1 MGVSSLFSCL
11 PPKKRHSKR
20 HRFME
25 KSYLCN
31 YKTMQAMKNRQ
42 KRAIIIGAT
51 SGIGLEMV
59 KVLTAQGWQ
68 VGIAGRRQERLQ
80 QIQSKNLDVV
90 ATECIDITKEDAPRR
105 LLTLIGKTG
114 GMDLYFHSAGVGYQ
128 NPALD
133 TEKEMTTVATNVT
146 GFTQMVDAAF
156 HYFME
161 HPEQEAHLAVISSIA
176 GTRGLGAAPAYSSTK
191 RYINHYMECLTQL
204 CHIRG
209 IHHIH
214 LHDIRPGFVRT
225 PLLSDGHHYPLQ
237 LDPYRVALS
246 IAKGIQADRSI
257 ITIDWRYRLLVFFW
271 RLVPRWLW
279 VRLKVVSK

>member
-1 MGVSSLFSCL
+1 
-11 PPKKRHSKR
+11 
-20 HRFME
+20 ME

-90 ATECIDITKEDAPRR
+90 ATECIDITKEDAPKR

-128 NPALD
+128 NPSLNI
-133 TEKEMTTVATNVT
+133 EKEMTTVATNVT
-146 GFTQMVDAAF
+146 GFTQMVDTAF

-161 HPEQEAHLAVISSIA
+161 HPDREAHLAVISSIA
-176 GTRGLGAAPAYSSTK
+176 GTQGLGAAPAYSSTK

-204 CHIRG
+204 CQIRG

-237 LDPYRVALS
+237 LDPHRVALS

-279 VRLKVVSK
+279 VRLKVASK

>member
-1 MGVSSLFSCL
+1 
-11 PPKKRHSKR
+11 
-20 HRFME
+20 ME

-90 ATECIDITKEDAPRR
+90 ATECIDITKEDAPKR

-114 GMDLYFHSAGVGYQ
+114 GMNLYFHSAGVGYQ

-146 GFTQMVDAAF
+146 GFTQMVDTAF
-156 HYFME
+156 HYFMA
-161 HPEQEAHLAVISSIA
+161 HPDREAHLAVISSIA

-191 RYINHYMECLTQL
+191 RYINHYM
-204 CHIRG
+204 
-209 IHHIH
+209 
-214 LHDIRPGFVRT
+214 
-225 PLLSDGHHYPLQ
+225 
-237 LDPYRVALS
+237 
-246 IAKGIQADRSI
+246 
-257 ITIDWRYRLLVFFW
+257 
-271 RLVPRWLW
+271 
-279 VRLKVVSK
+279 

>member
-1 MGVSSLFSCL
+1 MTATAKLNFG
-11 PPKKRHSKR
+11 
-20 HRFME
+20 M
-25 KSYLCN
+25 
-31 YKTMQAMKNRQ
+31 AMNERQ
-42 KRAIIIGAT
+42 KRAIIMGAT

-114 GMDLYFHSAGVGYQ
+114 GMDLYFHSAGIGYQ

-133 TEKEMTTVATNVT
+133 QDKEMETVATNVM
-146 GFTQMVDAAF
+146 GFTQMVDTAF
-156 HYFME
+156 HYFEE
-161 HPEQEAHLAVISSIA
+161 HPEQAGHLAIISSIA
-176 GTRGLGAAPAYSSTK
+176 GTRGLGAAPAYSATK
-191 RYINHYMECLTQL
+191 RYNSHYMECLDQL
-204 CHIRG
+204 CRTRG

-225 PLLSDGHHYPLQ
+225 PLLADGHHYPFQ
-237 LDPYRVALS
+237 LDPQRVALS
-246 IAKGIQADRSI
+246 IAKGIRRNHSI
-257 ITIDWRYRLLVFFW
+257 ITIDWRYRLLVSIW
-271 RLVPRWLW
+271 RLIPRWLW
-279 VRLKVVSK
+279 VRIPVVSK